1 VSGGRDGA
9 AASASTTDQA
19 TMSQATTGQAATGP
33 RLLAGSP
40 IAAQIREGLTA
51 DFAAF
56 QKRWGYSPTLAVVLV
71 GADAPSAVY
80 LQQILRTCE
89 KVGVLGRL
97 VGIGSDVTPDAVCN
111 EIERLNAD
119 PAVAG
124 IIVQMPLPAHIPLRT
139 VIDSIDPVKDID
151 GIHPR
156 NAGLLSLGY
165 DGFLPAT
172 AQAAVEILKRSGIEI
187 AGKRVVVV
195 GRSNVVGKPAA
206 LLLMRE
212 HGTVSILHSK
222 TRDLG
227 HHTRDAEI
235 LVVAAG
241 KPGLVTGEMLSPG
254 VVVVDV
260 GINVVGD
267 KLLGDVDF
275 ESAKG
280 VVSAITPVPG
290 GVGPL
295 TNALLLT
302 HLLRAATDQAE
313 RSAAAVESVA
323 VR

>member
-1 VSGGRDGA
+1 MDGA
-9 AASASTTDQA
+9 PAAA
-19 TMSQATTGQAATGP
+19 GP

-56 QKRWGYSPTLAVVLV
+56 KERYGRTPALAIVLV
-71 GADAPSAVY
+71 GKDAPSAVY

-89 KVGVLGRL
+89 KVGAQGRL
-97 VGIGSDVTPDAVCN
+97 VEIGADVTPDALCT
-111 EIERLNAD
+111 EIERLNED
-119 PAVAG
+119 PSVAG

-139 VIDSIDPVKDID
+139 VIDSIDPAKDID

-172 AQAAVEILKRSGIEI
+172 AQAAVEILKRSGVEI

-206 LLLMRE
+206 LLLLRE
-212 HGTVSILHSK
+212 HGTVTVLHSK

-227 HHTRDAEI
+227 RYTRDAEI
-235 LVVAAG
+235 LIVATG
-241 KPGLVTGEMLSPG
+241 KPGLVTGDMLSPG

-260 GINVVGD
+260 GINVVPDGPGGE
-267 KLLGDVDF
+267 KLVGDVDF
-275 ESAKG
+275 ESAKD
-280 VVSAITPVPG
+280 VVAAITPVPG

-295 TNALLLT
+295 TNALLLS

-313 RSAAAVESVA
+313 RGAGTAPRRAT
-323 VR
+323 R